1 MKARAVNKYIRHSA
15 KKMKPVLDMV
25 RGKQVNS
32 VLNMLAFMP
41 KKSAKLV
48 ELTTRSAVSNLLNTE
63 EGAKVNPDELVIAEA
78 YANQGPVMKR
88 IRPRSMGRAYLIRK
102 RTCHLTIVVATPE
115 KEDVAVDT
123 KEKE

>member
-15 KKMKPVLDMV
+15 KKMKPMLDMV
-25 RGKQVNS
+25 RGKQVNTI
-32 VLNMLAFMP
+32 LNMLAYMP
-41 KKSAKLV
+41 KKSAKIV

-63 EGAKVNPDELVIAEA
+63 EGAKINPDELIIAEA
-78 YANQGPVMKR
+78 YADQGPVMKR
-88 IRPRSMGRAYLIRK
+88 IRPRSMGRAYMIRK

-115 KEDVAVDT
+115 VVDNDT

>member
-1 MKARAVNKYIRHSA
+1 MKARAVNKYIRQSA

-25 RGKQVNS
+25 RGKQVS
-32 VLNMLAFMP
+32 AVLNMLAFMP

-88 IRPRSMGRAYLIRK
+88 IRPRSMGRAYMIRK

-115 KEDVAVDT
+115 VDVVADT

>member
-1 MKARAVNKYIRHSA
+1 MKARAVNKYIRQSA

-25 RGKQVNS
+25 RGKQVNA

-63 EGAKVNPDELVIAEA
+63 EGAKVNPDELIIVEA

-115 KEDVAVDT
+115 LDVADDT

>member
-32 VLNMLAFMP
+32 VLNMLSYMP

-48 ELTTRSAVSNLLNTE
+48 ELTTRSAVSNILNTE
-63 EGAKVNPDELVIAEA
+63 EGAKVNPDELVIVEA

-115 KEDVAVDT
+115 VDVAIDT

>member
-1 MKARAVNKYIRHSA
+1 MKARAVNKYIRQSA

-32 VLNMLAFMP
+32 ALNMLSLMP
-41 KKSAKLV
+41 KKSAKLI
-48 ELTTRSAVSNLLNTE
+48 EQTTRSAISNLLNSD
-63 EGAKVNPDELVIAEA
+63 EGSKINPDDLVIQEA

-102 RTCHLTIVVATPE
+102 RTCHLTIVVGTPAENVKNAT
-115 KEDVAVDT
+115 T

>member
-63 EGAKVNPDELVIAEA
+63 EGANVNPDELVIAEA

-115 KEDVAVDT
+115 QEDVAVDT

>member
-25 RGKQVNS
+25 RGKQVNT

-63 EGAKVNPDELVIAEA
+63 EGAKVNPDELIIAEA
-78 YANQGPVMKR
+78 YADQGPVMKR